1 MTIFICNACGTSYPD
16 AVAPPAACP
25 ICDDERQ
32 YIPLAG
38 QLWTAREAMLATQ
51 RNAWC
56 QLEPDLFSIQVTP
69 GLGINQRALLVRTP
83 AGNILWDCITLLDPV
98 TEALIRGLGG
108 LAGIAISHPHYYT
121 VMQDW
126 AAAFDCPIHLHAADR
141 EWVMRPSAHIRHW
154 EGETLGLLPAVQVVR
169 GGGHYPGGAVL
180 HWSGPAGGVLLCGD
194 ILQITPGAHRVS
206 FMWSYPNMM
215 PLPVSEIRAIEAR
228 LAPLAYDRIY
238 GAFTG
243 QDVRRDGRGVVARS
257 AARYLELLETGL

>member
-1 MTIFICNACGTSYPD
+1 MTVFICNACGTSYPD
-16 AVAPPAACP
+16 APEPPAACP

-38 QLWTAREAMLATQ
+38 QRWTAREAMLATQ

-56 QLEPDLFSIQVTP
+56 QLEPDLFGIQVTP
-69 GLGINQRALLVRTP
+69 GLGITQRAILVRTP
-83 AGNILWDCITLLDPV
+83 AGNILWDCITLLDPA

-126 AAAFDCPIHLHAADR
+126 AAAFDCPIHIHAADR
-141 EWVMRPSAHIRHW
+141 EWVMRPSVHIRHW
-154 EGETLGLLPAVQVVR
+154 EGETLDLLPGIRLVR

-180 HWSGPAGGVLLCGD
+180 HWRGAEGGVLLCGD

-215 PLPVSEIRAIEAR
+215 PLPASEIRAIEAR

-243 QDVRRDGRGVVARS
+243 QDVRGDGRGVVARS
-257 AARYLELLETGL
+257 AARYVELIEKGL